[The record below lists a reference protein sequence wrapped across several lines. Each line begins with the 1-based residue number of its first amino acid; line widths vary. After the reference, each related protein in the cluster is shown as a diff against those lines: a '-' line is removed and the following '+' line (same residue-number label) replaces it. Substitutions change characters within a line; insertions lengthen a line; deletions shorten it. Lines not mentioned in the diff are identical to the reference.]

1 MHALPIA
8 PARRRQNRAMRHLAS
23 ALLALVALW
32 PLAARADDPAP
43 AEARRGF
50 VARPSGQIKAADGS
64 VIWDFADY
72 DFVRGDAPATVNPS
86 LWRHARLNNEIGLF
100 KVTDGPAGGIW
111 QLRGFDLANLTLVD
125 GKTGWIVIDT
135 LSSRETAAAAMAFAR
150 QHLGNRPVSA
160 IVFTHSHADHFG
172 GALGVIAADE
182 AAARQVPVIAP
193 AGFMEEATSENLLVG
208 TAMGRR
214 ATWMYGN
221 LLPRSATGSV
231 DTGLG
236 KALALGRLGILAPTQ
251 LIDGERQEL
260 VVDGRRFIF
269 HGVPGSEAPAEFV
282 IELPEFKA
290 FCGAELLSHNLHNLL
305 TPRGAKVR
313 DALRWAGYLDAAQD
327 WAAGAD
333 VVFNS
338 HQWPVWGEA
347 RIRHFIAAQ
356 ADVYRFIH
364 DQTVRGINQG
374 LNAEEIAE
382 QIRLP
387 KALQDEF
394 DVRGYYGALK
404 FNVRAVYQFYLGFF
418 DGHPSHLD
426 PLPPVEAARRYVK
439 LAGGIDKL
447 VSAAQAA
454 FDAGDHRWAAE
465 LLRHAVLADAG
476 NAPARELLAR
486 TFEQLAWAAES
497 APQRNFY
504 LSGALELRGGGAS
517 KGLGLAALGD
527 LLQHVPIERFIERS
541 AASLDPAR
549 AEGVNLKV
557 NLVFSDLGETYVL
570 SVANSVMR
578 YRRGAADPEA
588 NATLTLSKAV
598 YLQLLSGRLT
608 ARQALM
614 GGDAQL
620 GGNPL
625 ALGRFFGLFQAASGN
640 FPIVTR

>member
-1 MHALPIA
+1 
-8 PARRRQNRAMRHLAS
+8 MRHLLT
-23 ALLALVALW
+23 ALLAATLLTAH
-32 PLAARADDPAP
+32 ADDPAP

-50 VARPSGQIKAADGS
+50 IAKPSGQIKADDGR
-64 VIWDFADY
+64 VVWDFADY
-72 DFVRGDAPATVNPS
+72 AFVQGEAPATVNAS
-86 LWRHARLNNEIGLF
+86 LWRHAKLNNEIGLF

-111 QLRGFDLANLTLVD
+111 QVRGFDLANLTLVD

-135 LSSRETAAAAMAFAR
+135 LSSRETATAAMAFAR
-150 QHLGNRPVSA
+150 QHLGNKPVSA

-172 GALGVIAADE
+172 GALGVVSAED
-182 AAARQVPVIAP
+182 AAARQLPVIAP

-221 LLPRSATGSV
+221 LLPRNATGSV

-251 LIDGERQEL
+251 LVEGDRQEL
-260 VVDGRRFIF
+260 VVDGRRLVF
-269 HGVPGSEAPAEFV
+269 HNVPGSEAPAEFV

-313 DALRWAGYLDAAQD
+313 DALKWAGYLDAAQG

-356 ADVYRFIH
+356 ADLYRFIH
-364 DQTVRGINQG
+364 DQTVRGINAG

-382 QIRLP
+382 QMRLP
-387 KALQDEF
+387 QALQDEL
-394 DVRGYYGALK
+394 DIRGYYGALK

-426 PLPPVEAARRYVK
+426 PLPPVEAAKRYVQ
-439 LAGGIDKL
+439 LAGGPDKL
-447 VSAAQAA
+447 VAAAQAA
-454 FDAGDHRWAAE
+454 FDNGDHRWAAE

-476 NAPARELLAR
+476 NAAARELLAQS
-486 TFEQLAWAAES
+486 FEQLAWRAES
-497 APQRNFY
+497 APWRNFY
-504 LSGALELRGGGAS
+504 LSGAQEARGKAAP
-517 KGLGLAALGD
+517 KGLGLASLGD

-541 AASLDPAR
+541 AASLDPAK
-549 AEGVNLKV
+549 AEGVKLKV
-557 NLVFSDLGETYVL
+557 NLVFSDLGETYALAVE
-570 SVANSVMR
+570 NSVLR
-578 YRRGAADPEA
+578 YRKGAADPEA
-588 NATLTLSKAV
+588 NATLTLPKAV
-598 YLQLLSGRLT
+598 YLKLLSGQVSAREALT
-608 ARQALM
+608 
-614 GGDAQL
+614 GGDVQF

-625 ALGRFFGLFQAASGN
+625 ALGRFFGLFQAAPGN

>member
-1 MHALPIA
+1 
-8 PARRRQNRAMRHLAS
+8 MR
-23 ALLALVALW
+23 LLVPLLVALAC
-32 PLAARADDPAP
+32 LSAHAEDPAP
-43 AEARRGF
+43 AEARRGLI
-50 VARPSGQIKAADGS
+50 ARPSGQIKAADGNI
-64 VIWDFADY
+64 VWDFADY
-72 DFVRGDAPATVNPS
+72 TFIQGDAPATVNAS
-86 LWRHARLNNEIGLF
+86 LWRHAQLNNEIGLF

-111 QLRGFDLANLTLVD
+111 QVRGFDLANLTLVD

-135 LSSRETAAAAMAFAR
+135 LSTRETAAAAMAFAR
-150 QHLGNRPVSA
+150 QHLGDKPVSA

-172 GALGVIAADE
+172 GAQGVVSAEDAK
-182 AAARQVPVIAP
+182 ARRVPVIAP
-193 AGFMEEATSENLLVG
+193 AGFMDEATSENLLVG

-221 LLPRSATGSV
+221 LLPRNPTGSV

-260 VVDGRRFIF
+260 LVDGRRLVF
-269 HGVPGSEAPAEFV
+269 HNVPGSEAPAEFV

-313 DALRWAGYLDAAQD
+313 DALRWAGYLDSAQD
-327 WAAGAD
+327 WAASAD

-338 HQWPVWGEA
+338 HQWPVWGAE
-347 RIRHFIAAQ
+347 RIRQFIGAQ

-382 QIRLP
+382 QIKLP

-426 PLPPVEAARRYVK
+426 PLPPVEAARRYAK
-439 LAGGIDKL
+439 LAGGVDKL
-447 VSAAQAA
+447 VAAGQAA
-454 FDAGDHRWAAE
+454 FDIGDHRWAAE
-465 LLRHAVLADAG
+465 LLRHAVLADPV
-476 NAPARELLAR
+476 NPPARELLAR

-504 LSGALELRGGGAS
+504 LSGALELRGGGAPR
-517 KGLGLAALGD
+517 GLGLAALGD

-541 AASLDPAR
+541 AASLDPAK
-549 AEGVNLKV
+549 AEGVTLKI
-557 NLVFSDLGETYVL
+557 NLVFSDLGDTYTL
-570 SVANSVMR
+570 SVANSVLR
-578 YRRGAADPEA
+578 YRKGVADQGA
-588 NATLTLSKAV
+588 NATLTLPKAT
-598 YLQLLSGRLT
+598 YLRLLSGQLT
-608 ARQALM
+608 ARDALTS
-614 GGDAQL
+614 GDVQL

-625 ALGRFFGLFQAASGN
+625 ALSRFFGLFQSAPGN

>member
-1 MHALPIA
+1 
-8 PARRRQNRAMRHLAS
+8 MRILAC
-23 ALLALVALW
+23 ALLALATLT
-32 PLAARADDPAP
+32 AHADDPAP
-43 AEARRGF
+43 AEAKRGF
-50 VARPSGQIKAADGS
+50 IARPSGQIKAADGR
-64 VIWDFADY
+64 VVWDFAHY
-72 DFVRGDAPATVNPS
+72 AFVQGDAPATVNPS
-86 LWRHARLNNEIGLF
+86 LWRHAKLNNEIGLF
-100 KVTDGPAGGIW
+100 KVTEGIW
-111 QLRGFDLANLTLVD
+111 QLRGFDLANLTLVE

-135 LSSRETAAAAMAFAR
+135 LSTRETAAAAMAFAR
-150 QHLGNRPVSA
+150 QHLGDKPVSA
-160 IVFTHSHADHFG
+160 VVFTHSHADHFG
-172 GALGVIAADE
+172 GALGVISAEDV
-182 AAARQVPVIAP
+182 AARRVPVIAP
-193 AGFMEEATSENLLVG
+193 SGFMEEATSENLLVG

-221 LLPRSATGSV
+221 LLPRNATGSV

-251 LIDGERQEL
+251 LVEAEQQEL
-260 VVDGRRFIF
+260 LVDGRRFIF
-269 HGVPGSEAPAEFV
+269 HNVPGSEAPAEFV

-313 DALRWAGYLDAAQD
+313 DALRWAGYLDAAQA
-327 WAAGAD
+327 WAANAD

-338 HQWPVWGEA
+338 HQWPVWGAA
-347 RIRHFIAAQ
+347 RIRQFIGAQ

-364 DQTVRGINQG
+364 DQTVRGLNQG

-382 QIRLP
+382 QIQLP

-439 LAGGIDKL
+439 LAGGADKL
-447 VSAAQAA
+447 VAAAQAA
-454 FDAGDHRWAAE
+454 FDTGDHRWAAE

-476 NAPARELLAR
+476 NQPARELLAR
-486 TFEQLAWAAES
+486 TFEQLAWKAES

-504 LSGALELRGGGAS
+504 LSGALELRGAGAP
-517 KGLGLAALGD
+517 KPLGLAALGD
-527 LLQHVPIERFIERS
+527 LLQLVPIERFIERS
-541 AASLDPAR
+541 AASLDPAK
-549 AEGVNLKV
+549 AEGVNLKI

-570 SVANSVMR
+570 SVANSVLR
-578 YRRGAADPEA
+578 YRKGAADKDA
-588 NATLTLSKAV
+588 NATLTLPKAV
-598 YLQLLSGRLT
+598 YLRLMSGQTT
-608 ARQALM
+608 AREALT
-614 GGDAQL
+614 GGELQL

-625 ALGRFFGLFQAASGN
+625 ALSRFFGLFQAAPGN

>member
-1 MHALPIA
+1 
-8 PARRRQNRAMRHLAS
+8 MRLLAT
-23 ALLALVALW
+23 ALLAL
-32 PLAARADDPAP
+32 AAFTTPSAHADDPAP
-43 AEARRGF
+43 AEAKRGF
-50 VARPSGQIKAADGS
+50 IARPSGQIKAADGN
-64 VIWDFADY
+64 VVWDFADY
-72 DFVRGDAPATVNPS
+72 TFIDGDAPATVNPS
-86 LWRHARLNNEIGLF
+86 LWRHAKLNNEIGLF
-100 KVTDGPAGGIW
+100 KVTEGPAGGIW

-150 QHLGNRPVSA
+150 QYLGDKPVSA
-160 IVFTHSHADHFG
+160 VVFTHSHADHFG
-172 GALGVIAADE
+172 GALGVISAEDVK
-182 AAARQVPVIAP
+182 ARQVPVIAP

-251 LIDGERQEL
+251 LIEGEGQEL
-260 VVDGRRFIF
+260 VVDGRRLVF
-269 HGVPGSEAPAEFV
+269 HNVPGSEAPAEFV

-313 DALRWAGYLDAAQD
+313 DALRWAGYLDTAQS
-327 WAAGAD
+327 WAANAD

-338 HQWPVWGEA
+338 HQWPVWGTA
-347 RIRHFIAAQ
+347 RIKQFISAQ

-374 LNAEEIAE
+374 LNADEIAE
-382 QIRLP
+382 RMQLP
-387 KALQDEF
+387 KALQEDF

-426 PLPPVEAARRYVK
+426 PLPPVDMARRYVQ
-439 LAGGIDKL
+439 LAGGPDKI
-447 VSAAQAA
+447 VAAAQAA

-476 NAPARELLAR
+476 NQPARELLAR
-486 TFEQLAWAAES
+486 TFEQLAWKAES

-504 LSGALELRGGGAS
+504 LSGALELRGAS
-517 KGLGLAALGD
+517 TPRAGGLAALGD
-527 LLQHVPIERFIERS
+527 LLQYVPIERFFERS
-541 AASLDPAR
+541 AASLDPAK
-549 AEGVNLKV
+549 AEGVNLKI
-557 NLVFSDLGETYVL
+557 NLVFTDLGDTYVL
-570 SVANSVMR
+570 TVANSVLR
-578 YRRGAADPEA
+578 YRKGAADAGA
-588 NATLTLSKAV
+588 NATLTLPKAV
-598 YLQLLSGRLT
+598 YLRLLSGQLSAREALT
-608 ARQALM
+608 S
-614 GGDAQL
+614 GDVQL

-625 ALGRFFGLFQAASGN
+625 ALSRFFGLFQGASGN